1 MNKIFSKILSTI
13 TAGAVTIFVSSGS
26 LQTVVNEIRANA
38 AENEVI
44 YGDLNNDGNIDSF
57 DAVKLRNIISNGKEY
72 IKAADLD
79 GNGQLN
85 YYDLFLINQF
95 LLGEPTYFSA
105 ATFNEVIA
113 IDRSVIGEKQDE
125 VSLTVEMANMANTL
139 STPINIYNY
148 VINDCYNEF
157 YPNSRKGAI
166 GTFEQHGG
174 NDYDISSLFIAM
186 VRYLNYDA
194 SYVSGEITINIEQAL
209 NYTGADDVE
218 SALKIIQMRD
228 PEAVY
233 NETNSIVSFKHIWV
247 KLIYDGKEYFLDP
260 SFKEYETVNSLFDDF
275 QYDENIEPIVEDI
288 DYFNSNLTNNNIA
301 LSDNKPCYLTKHRIK
316 FKEYSQFP
324 TELQYSFANILE
336 YSKIPSEQFDMVSIF
351 LDGKYHSFTSV
362 ELYNKKISI
371 EYAVD
376 EDENEGYD
384 INPNNVYGLIKSGW
398 SGSLALHPYL
408 KIDNEVICEG
418 TGALVGSVQRTAVKI
433 YTNGQEHI
441 FTKDMC
447 VGSIYTLIFD
457 YQNIAAYRTTT
468 AINNVNSL
476 NSSINKNNLYSDE
489 YLGKILE
496 LIGYNYFSQLDIYS
510 HTIAEETNIY
520 YSHNLSVAFFGYEPE
535 ITEKT
540 VRGVL
545 VGHYIEQSG
554 DFVIDII
561 GNTYNCAVKNK
572 ETINDELFK
581 SSVTMMS
588 SYLESSVL
596 NDLFDVTSV
605 STIEVI
611 NHAKKNNVDIDI
623 IYNGSEIG
631 IDDLDININAKNYI
645 SEALNNGYII
655 TVPQRD
661 ITINNWTGS
670 GYIVFDPNTGNS
682 IYMLS
687 RNVTTSG
694 GATTTGISFDQILAA
709 TASSLNLAISA
720 SVFYNLI
727 NAYTMASM
735 FTPVPGLGVVALAT
749 FCFVSA
755 VFNYVFTL
763 AIASAACNGDSSCQ
777 EYLREQRIWNIV
789 DIGLTVGLSA
799 LFKIGNVAKSNYY
812 KNRVPKTANN
822 VPIEENAKISEDLF
836 VSINKET
843 ATFTEYTNFAGNSVR
858 ISKTNTGALAGNIE
872 RAAASSSAGTATEGK
887 VAKHLV
893 EKGIEVLEFGN
904 KVKSKTGQDF
914 GNIDIG
920 TGKQLIEAKVSIS
933 SVDVE
938 QFEKYI
944 NPYSDKFFNF
954 NQREVILYID
964 EIIDVN
970 NSKNAIKLSELKE
983 LESQGVIVV
992 NGLDELDKVIK

>member
-1 MNKIFSKILSTI
+1 MRTFFSNILSVITSIAFSVFSLSGNLCSIAEAMESNINASKIIL
-13 TAGAVTIFVSSGS
+13 
-26 LQTVVNEIRANA
+26 
-38 AENEVI
+38 
-44 YGDLNNDGNIDSF
+44 GDLNGDQHIDSF
-57 DAVKLRNIISNGKEY
+57 DIIKLRRIISNKEDY
-72 IKAADLD
+72 QKNADLD
-79 GNGQLN
+79 GNGIIN
-85 YYDLFLINQF
+85 YYDLFLMNQF
-95 LLGEPTYFSA
+95 LLNEPVSFSGD
-105 ATFNEVIA
+105 TFNELTV
-113 IDRSVIGEKQDE
+113 IDRTVIGEKQDE
-125 VSLTVEMANMANTL
+125 VSLTVEMANMADTL

-186 VRYLNYDA
+186 LRYLNYDA

-218 SALKIIQMRD
+218 SALRIIQMRD

-233 NETNSIVSFKHIWV
+233 NATNNIVSFKHIWV
-247 KLIYDGKEYFLDP
+247 KLFYAGKEYFLDP
-260 SFKEYETVNSLFDDF
+260 SFKEYETVNSFFDDF

-288 DYFNSNLTNNNIA
+288 DYFNSTLTNNNIA
-301 LSDNKPCYLTKHRIK
+301 LSDNNPCYLTKHRIK

-324 TELQYSFANILE
+324 TELQYSFANVLE
-336 YSKIPSEQFDMVSIF
+336 YSKIPSEQSDMISIF
-351 LDGKYHSFTSV
+351 LNGKYHDFSSA

-384 INPNNVYGLIKSGW
+384 IHPNNVYGLIKSGW
-398 SGSLALHPYL
+398 SGSVALHPYL

-418 TGALVGSVQRTAVKI
+418 KGALVGSLQRTAVKI
-433 YTNGQEHI
+433 NTNGQENTFI
-441 FTKDMC
+441 KDMC
-447 VGSIYTLIFD
+447 VGSIYTLVFD

-468 AINNVNSL
+468 AINDVYNL

-489 YLGKILE
+489 YLGEILQ
-496 LIGYNYFSQLDIYS
+496 LVGYNYFSQLDIYS

-535 ITEKT
+535 ISDKKIA
-540 VRGVL
+540 GVL
-545 VGHYIEQSG
+545 MGHYIEQSG

-572 ETINDELFK
+572 DSINDELFK
-581 SSVTMMS
+581 SSITMMS

-596 NDLFDVTSV
+596 NELFDVTSV
-605 STIEVI
+605 STTEVI
-611 NHAKKNNVDIDI
+611 NHAQKNNVDINI
-623 IYNGSEIG
+623 IYSGSEIG
-631 IDDLDININAKNYI
+631 VDDLNINNNAKNYI
-645 SEALNNGYII
+645 KEALNNGYII

-661 ITINNWTGS
+661 VTINNWTGS
-670 GYIVFDPNTGNS
+670 GYIVYDPYTGYS
-682 IYMLS
+682 TYMLS

-694 GATTTGISFDQILAA
+694 GATTTGISFDQILAS

-720 SVFYNLI
+720 AVFYDLI
-727 NAYTMASM
+727 NAFTMASM
-735 FTPVPGLGVVALAT
+735 FTPVPGLGAVALAT
-749 FCFVSA
+749 FCLVTA

-763 AIASAACNGDSSCQ
+763 AIVDAACNGDASCQ
-777 EYLREQRIWNIV
+777 EYLREQRTWNIV
-789 DIGLTVGLSA
+789 DIGLAVGLGA
-799 LFKIGNVAKSNYY
+799 LSKIGNIAKSNYY
-812 KNRVPKTANN
+812 KNRIPKTANN
-822 VPIEENAKISEDLF
+822 VPIEENIKMSEDLF
-836 VSINKET
+836 ISINKET
-843 ATFTEYTNFAGNSVR
+843 ASFTEYTNFAGNSVR

-872 RAAASSSAGTATEGK
+872 RAAASSSSGTATEGK

-893 EKGIEVLEFGN
+893 DKGIEVLEFGN

-920 TGKQLIEAKVSIS
+920 TGKQLIEAKASIS

-944 NPYSDKFFNF
+944 NPYSDKYFNF